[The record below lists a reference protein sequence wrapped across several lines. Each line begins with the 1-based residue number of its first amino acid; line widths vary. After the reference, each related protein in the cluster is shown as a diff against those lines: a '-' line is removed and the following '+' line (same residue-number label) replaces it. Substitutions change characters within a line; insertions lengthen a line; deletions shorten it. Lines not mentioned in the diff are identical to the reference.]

1 MTLSGVPFE
10 SSGGKGDRRGGF
22 VVGLPACGGAES
34 GRAWRRQI
42 PMMKTRL
49 LFGLVIVTACISR
62 GNPTPDPTPDVPTGM
77 DMLPPIDDAPP
88 GVDVPRDRPMC
99 SPTMRPEGSPAT
111 CRDGL
116 DNDCNG
122 FADCDDFR
130 CRTCENPTCLTNN
143 QVILGRDAGTC
154 TCMAAAEDTTAACS
168 DGLDN
173 DCDGFT
179 DCQDFSCVSCR
190 VTVCQADGGIPRGD
204 AGFCQCRSPD
214 ENTNA
219 TCSNGQDDDCNG
231 FTDCQD
237 FACSRADAG
246 TVTVC
251 DGGTPPRDG
260 GTCVPS
266 GPENTAAACGDG
278 IDNDC
283 DRFTDCADFN
293 CRSCAIP
300 SCFRDGGV
308 ILGDGGTCMCRG
320 TENTTAACM
329 NGQDD
334 DCDGFI
340 DCRDFD
346 CTRADAGAVTSCDAF
361 VPTDATA
368 DASAD

>member
-1 MTLSGVPFE
+1 
-10 SSGGKGDRRGGF
+10 
-22 VVGLPACGGAES
+22 
-34 GRAWRRQI
+34 
-42 PMMKTRL
+42 MMKTRF
-49 LFGLVIVTACISR
+49 LFGLVIATACISR
-62 GNPTPDPTPDVPTGM
+62 GNTPDVPADVPPGM
-77 DMLPPIDDAPP
+77 DRLPPIDDAPP
-88 GVDVPRDRPMC
+88 GVDIPRDRPMC

-143 QVILGRDAGTC
+143 QVLLGRDAGVCTC
-154 TCMAAAEDTTAACS
+154 TAAAEDTTATCS

-173 DCDGFT
+173 DCDGFS

-214 ENTNA
+214 ENSNA
-219 TCSNGQDDDCNG
+219 TCANGQDDDCNG

-251 DGGTPPRDG
+251 DGGAPPTDRGAPPTDG
-260 GTCVPS
+260 GACVPS
-266 GPENTAAACGDG
+266 GAENTAAACGDG

-283 DRFTDCADFN
+283 DRFIDCADFN

-300 SCFRDGGV
+300 SCFRNGGV
-308 ILGDGGTCMCRG
+308 ILGDGGTCMCTG
-320 TENTTAACM
+320 MENTTAACM
-329 NGQDD
+329 NGTDD
-334 DCDGFI
+334 DCDGFV

-361 VPTDATA
+361 VPA